1 MSKLIVGIDFGT
13 STTVVRGCIE
23 GDDNLYPIKHNDS
36 SVIPTLIYITEDGRK
51 LFGKDAESY
60 IANSYKG
67 KAVSNF
73 KMGLASADMS
83 KKEEAKGYIK
93 EYLRFIYDLFVAQKH
108 QFPAYREMKVR
119 VSYPAKWT
127 SDMAE
132 FMINAVKE
140 AGFGPNV
147 DGMTEPEAASCY
159 SLKKRMD
166 ELQRKGILRPNKK
179 ANVMML
185 DMGAG
190 TSDISIFQVSVG
202 KQGDIFL
209 DGVLSY
215 PSVSEAN
222 SCGGRE
228 IDAMLSAYICKRF
241 NIPEK
246 HFTPAMAKMWK
257 ENIVSPSLTNNAPVT
272 QAPSNVEMILS
283 VLGNDD
289 KLNGFVFSRTQ
300 FEAETTAHWEN
311 LYRIICDAFNQY
323 RNAPATPNIGPEDI
337 DLVLITG
344 GHAKWYCVDELI
356 LGRGVNGY
364 IGTGKVGKALNFA
377 KIKQDP
383 SRIIREALPHETV
396 ADGMCLRDTAV
407 KIEALS
413 SNNVWGQLFLNDA
426 PGNMVALFNAGEKLP
441 ASKTVQFSATTRKR
455 MIDEYFDLRL
465 ELFYGD
471 NENKVKE
478 SSRIVFDG
486 REIVSDIFLALIG
499 IGFIKSNYKMV
510 LNTTVSLD
518 ENGVMDFHGE
528 AVLYEDEK
536 EKQRFQ
542 FSKGDSKSIG
552 LYGDQKEKDI

>member
-93 EYLRFIYDLFVAQKH
+93 EYLRFIHDLFVAQKH

-228 IDAMLSAYICKRF
+228 IDAMLSAYI
-241 NIPEK
+241 
-246 HFTPAMAKMWK
+246 
-257 ENIVSPSLTNNAPVT
+257 
-272 QAPSNVEMILS
+272 
-283 VLGNDD
+283 
-289 KLNGFVFSRTQ
+289 
-300 FEAETTAHWEN
+300 
-311 LYRIICDAFNQY
+311 
-323 RNAPATPNIGPEDI
+323 
-337 DLVLITG
+337 
-344 GHAKWYCVDELI
+344 
-356 LGRGVNGY
+356 
-364 IGTGKVGKALNFA
+364 
-377 KIKQDP
+377 
-383 SRIIREALPHETV
+383 
-396 ADGMCLRDTAV
+396 
-407 KIEALS
+407 
-413 SNNVWGQLFLNDA
+413 
-426 PGNMVALFNAGEKLP
+426 
-441 ASKTVQFSATTRKR
+441 
-455 MIDEYFDLRL
+455 
-465 ELFYGD
+465 
-471 NENKVKE
+471 
-478 SSRIVFDG
+478 
-486 REIVSDIFLALIG
+486 
-499 IGFIKSNYKMV
+499 
-510 LNTTVSLD
+510 
-518 ENGVMDFHGE
+518 
-528 AVLYEDEK
+528 
-536 EKQRFQ
+536 
-542 FSKGDSKSIG
+542 
-552 LYGDQKEKDI
+552 